1 MTAPTGAA
9 PPAAARPPVTA
20 APPAGGTAAVKR
32 EGMLPQTYPMPSTMN
47 MNESERENR
56 LAAWRENANS
66 EEKVNRDR
74 FNLMNV
80 VSNGP
85 NYTELKDLYNR
96 TLKEIEGHKDWAND
110 VLNSVRQLG
119 PIAVTL
125 DNGVMASL
133 GNFAAQ
139 FRIPVAEAISSTW
152 SEEKQSYANKLYSM
166 LTILASAEL
175 AARGM
180 STSNSSQQ
188 EYNTQ
193 LKAAAAFG
201 DTADSAMNK
210 LRRGRAHV
218 DEAKETVDTY
228 NAERRRVNPQSI
240 TPYTD
245 IQKNSQAL
253 RDLTPKWAKIR
264 SAIP

>member
-1 MTAPTGAA
+1 
-9 PPAAARPPVTA
+9 
-20 APPAGGTAAVKR
+20 
-32 EGMLPQTYPMPSTMN
+32 MN